1 MKQQFKRILL
11 VQGIVL
17 ATTGVFANTYI
28 NNNVVKDTVTASK
41 NVVAKTMLTERM
53 ISFNAAYMSHEID
66 LNWNIT
72 NGNKYDYFIVE
83 RSIDGNSFE
92 KVGEVKGNSEASAVT
107 DYSFADFVRP
117 SVARK
122 NDLYYRI
129 KQIDAQNNA
138 SYSKMLIVR
147 MYNSKS
153 VAAVSVTPDP
163 TVNDILVNVQLKE
176 NSFVVMTVKD
186 NNGNQLMKKAERA
199 DNGSNAYSLD
209 GTSKLKPGTYQ
220 LEVIINS
227 NERMTMQLIKS

>member
-17 ATTGVFANTYI
+17 ATTGLFANTYI
-28 NNNVVKDTVTASK
+28 INNVVRDTVTASK
-41 NVVAKTMLTERM
+41 NMVAKTMLTERM

-66 LNWNIT
+66 LHWDIT
-72 NGNKYDYFIVE
+72 NGNKYDHFIVE
-83 RSIDGNSFE
+83 RSTDGNNFE
-92 KVGEVKGNSEASAVT
+92 KVGEVKGNTEASAVAE
-107 DYSFADFVRP
+107 YSFADFVKP
-117 SVARK
+117 AVAKK

-129 KQIDAQNNA
+129 KQVDAQNNA

-153 VAAVSVTPDP
+153 VTAVSVTPDP

-209 GTSKLKPGTYQ
+209 GTSKLQPGTYQ